1 MYSREMKTYDY
12 TIIIVAIVTKA
23 KTRKNQISISRWVDK
38 QNLIN
43 PYSKILL
50 SNKKEWITDTLN
62 NVDESQN
69 HYAEWK
75 KPDRK
80 E

>member
-23 KTRKNQISISRWVDK
+23 KTRKNQISISRWMDK